1 MTIFGKLSKKQD
13 RSLNSVAKKWC
24 YSTSTKR
31 SQKNKTII
39 TAEMLQENKI
49 FLNRI
54 NFYGKDDITR
64 DKTSQMDET

>member
-13 RSLNSVAKKWC
+13 KSLNSVAKKWC
-24 YSTSTKR
+24 CSTSTKR
-31 SQKNKTII
+31 SKKNQMII

-54 NFYGKDDITR
+54 NFYGKDEVTG
-64 DKTSQMDET
+64 DKT